1 MSVHEQEQRVQR
13 AELRAEEVLHASY
26 RQLREAEDKAK
37 EAMHRAE
44 ELKWRIDGYGI
55 RPRRRP
61 KRRAWTVR
69 SHRSSRQAVFTQV
82 PGR

>member
-26 RQLREAEDKAK
+26 RQLRQAEDRAK
-37 EAMHRAE
+37 EVTHRAE

-55 RPRRRP
+55 RPRRRAE
-61 KRRAWTVR
+61 RRGRAVH
-69 SHRSSRQAVFTQV
+69 SHRSTS
-82 PGR
+82 